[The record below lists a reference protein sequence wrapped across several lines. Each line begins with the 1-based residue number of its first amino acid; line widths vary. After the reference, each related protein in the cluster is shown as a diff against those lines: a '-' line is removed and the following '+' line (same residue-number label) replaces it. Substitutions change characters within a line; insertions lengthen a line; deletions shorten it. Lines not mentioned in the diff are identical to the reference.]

1 MSKARPVI
9 IMQSDKIDSFKS
21 IIICPL
27 TSFDSHDISTRVFI
41 PKGDETGIS
50 KDSFAMTDKLMV
62 VLKNEFGQKL
72 GELDSRTL
80 DDVEVAIKI
89 VLDL

>member
-9 IMQSDKIDSFKS
+9 VMQSDNIGSFKS

-27 TSFDSHDISTRVFI
+27 TSFDSHDIPTRVFV
-41 PKGDETGIS
+41 PKGSKTGIS

-80 DDVEVAIKI
+80 GNVGTAIKV